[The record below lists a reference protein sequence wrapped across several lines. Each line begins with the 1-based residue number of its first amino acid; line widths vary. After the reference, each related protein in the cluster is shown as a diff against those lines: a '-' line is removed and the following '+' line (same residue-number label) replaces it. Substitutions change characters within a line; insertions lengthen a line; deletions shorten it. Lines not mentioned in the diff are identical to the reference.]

1 MPTAH
6 VLRDDNDWA
15 SRFPQMFRVRK
26 MLSTTG
32 VVSPRANAECEQRF
46 LQLGLFVAFR
56 SFHSCGKRC
65 GKTRKAHVRGFHP
78 MTGRWRTLGGYGR
91 CTGESLKTGTD
102 CRQKCLWIV
111 RPDMES
117 LGDMRSFYGHSNQS
131 LATASVEPAPRTPV
145 PDFDLL
151 GTRARVAVYE
161 APGAAPRVEEVEPR
175 PTGEYIE
182 ELTTTVHRL
191 AREQGSDIPYTV
203 VREVTE
209 NFIHARFAEP
219 VVSILDAGRTIR
231 FADQGPGI
239 ADKTNAVLPGFTTA
253 AGDMKRYIRGVGSG
267 LPLVRDFLT
276 LSGGTLVIEDNLGTG
291 SVVTICSHPQVRPSY
306 QSPSTAPE
314 GQSAQY
320 SAAPFTQQLLSPPSE
335 PVLRL
340 PTRQQQ
346 VLALVMETGLV
357 GPSMVAKELGVGV
370 STAYRDLASLEEAD
384 LIEAD
389 GGKRTLT
396 EKGLLYISEYMA
408 R

>member
-1 MPTAH
+1 MQAPESH
-6 VLRDDNDWA
+6 V
-15 SRFPQMFRVRK
+15 
-26 MLSTTG
+26 
-32 VVSPRANAECEQRF
+32 
-46 LQLGLFVAFR
+46 
-56 SFHSCGKRC
+56 
-65 GKTRKAHVRGFHP
+65 
-78 MTGRWRTLGGYGR
+78 
-91 CTGESLKTGTD
+91 
-102 CRQKCLWIV
+102 
-111 RPDMES
+111 
-117 LGDMRSFYGHSNQS
+117 
-131 LATASVEPAPRTPV
+131 
-145 PDFDLL
+145 DLV

-161 APGAAPRVEEVEPR
+161 APGAAPRVEEVEPG
-175 PTGEYIE
+175 PTGDYIE
-182 ELTTTVHRL
+182 RLTTTVHRL

-219 VVSILDAGRTIR
+219 VVSILEGGKTIR

-239 ADKTNAVLPGFTTA
+239 SDKTNAVLPGFTTA
-253 AGDMKRYIRGVGSG
+253 SGDMKRFIRGVGSG
-267 LPLVRDFLT
+267 LPLVRDFLS

-291 SVVTICSHPQVRPSY
+291 SVVTICSQPQERPVY
-306 QSPSTAPE
+306 QPPTPLSVGMTRSPSP
-314 GQSAQY
+314 S
-320 SAAPFTQQLLSPPSE
+320 PFTQQHLTPPSE

-370 STAYRDLASLEEAD
+370 STAYRDLASLEDAN

-396 EKGLLYISEYMA
+396 DKGLRYINEHMA